1 MPSAEQSG
9 STGQDIGAR
18 SKRQLFFHVGAHRTA
33 TTSTQKFLKAN
44 GGALLQQGVLYPY
57 RVSRHL
63 KVMNQL
69 FSGKL
74 DPADLAADLTTR
86 ADNRPKPV
94 HTIVMSDEDIIM
106 RRDLTPLARLRE
118 WFDVTILYTLRRQD
132 LWLESWYFQNVKWQ
146 WDRSLA
152 HLTFDQFMAQRDRF
166 HWIHYDD
173 CVRGLE
179 GLFGSENIRL
189 GVFEKAQMP
198 KGPVIELAERIGLT
212 DLDSFTEPPHIN
224 SSMSAEVVELARRLP
239 LDQLEPPER
248 HMLRRALEALDRE
261 VLGNTG
267 KQSERLLDRRARE
280 RVLKDYAAGNRAV
293 AERYFGREALFL
305 EPLPDR
311 GASLAKLEIPGDS
324 ATLIDRL
331 VAPLLLQ
338 MIADR
343 RSETGS

>member
-1 MPSAEQSG
+1 MPSRRKLLVH
-9 STGQDIGAR
+9 I
-18 SKRQLFFHVGAHRTA
+18 GAHRTA
-33 TTSTQKFLKAN
+33 TTSTQRFLNKN
-44 GGALLQQGVLYPY
+44 GEALLKQGVLYPY
-57 RVSRHL
+57 REPRHMKL
-63 KVMNQL
+63 MNQL

-74 DPADLAADLTTR
+74 SPEDLAEDLTKR
-86 ADNRPKPV
+86 ANNRPAPV
-94 HTIVMSDEDIIM
+94 HTIVLSDEDIVM
-106 RRDLTPLARLRE
+106 RQDLSPLAKLSDR
-118 WFDVTILYTLRRQD
+118 FDVEILYTLRRQD

-146 WDRSLA
+146 WDRALA

-166 HWIHYDD
+166 HWIDYDA
-173 CVRGLE
+173 CVRSLE
-179 GLFGSENIRL
+179 GLFGRENIRL

-239 LDQLEPPER
+239 LDQLEPPDR
-248 HMLRRALEALDRE
+248 HVLRRALEALDRD

-293 AERYFGREALFL
+293 AERYFGREELFL
-305 EPLPDR
+305 DPLPDR
-311 GASLAKLEIPGDS
+311 GAPLAKLEIPADS